1 MGTGIFDITKLSA
14 AMIERD
20 KSNQLNPRTLWLDKA
35 GIKDSKDNGV
45 FVKEKWSQNYENR
58 NLLKTSC

>member
-1 MGTGIFDITKLSA
+1 MGTGIFDITKLSD
-14 AMIERD
+14 AMIEKD
-20 KSNQLNPRTLWLDKA
+20 KNNQLNPRTPWLDKA

>member
-14 AMIERD
+14 AMIDINRC
-20 KSNQLNPRTLWLDKA
+20 NQIIHRTFGLDAA

-58 NLLKTSC
+58 NLSKAGC

>member
-20 KSNQLNPRTLWLDKA
+20 KSNQLNLRTPWLDEA

>member
-20 KSNQLNPRTLWLDKA
+20 KSNQLTPRTPWLDKA

-58 NLLKTSC
+58 NLLKTSY